1 MEKEESVD
9 PERLLQCP
17 YDKNHK
23 IRSCRF
29 PYHLVKCKENHPD
42 IAARLATSP
51 FNARHLVPR
60 DQLTEHI
67 ATCMDKTSLED
78 DIESL
83 EDPSPSFVW
92 GFTHHINHD
101 SVNGS
106 IFNCL
111 LEHMEGRENPA
122 GLTESMPMSIRV
134 CAGQYQEEFYV
145 ETKFTEFKNN

>member
-42 IAARLATSP
+42 IAAKLATCP

-78 DIESL
+78 DVESL

-92 GFTHHINHD
+92 DILYASYD
-101 SVNGS
+101 VSVNS
-106 IFNCL
+106 ASTLTF
-111 LEHMEGRENPA
+111 EHP
-122 GLTESMPMSIRV
+122 
-134 CAGQYQEEFYV
+134 
-145 ETKFTEFKNN
+145 

>member
-42 IAARLATSP
+42 IAAKLATCP

-78 DIESL
+78 DVESL

-92 GFTHHINHD
+92 GFTHHINYD

-106 IFNCL
+106 IFNCEEYFCL
-111 LEHMEGRENPA
+111 IEDVMESPA
-122 GLTESMPMSIRV
+122 LNT
-134 CAGQYQEEFYV
+134 
-145 ETKFTEFKNN
+145 

>member
-29 PYHLVKCKENHPD
+29 PYHLVKCRKNHPD
-42 IAARLATSP
+42 IAAKLATCP

-60 DQLTEHI
+60 DQLSKHI

-78 DIESL
+78 DIDNITWNEKQNKRSENTWQYVSSEEDWDKESL
-83 EDPSPSFVW
+83 EDPSPSFIW
-92 GFTHHINHD
+92 GTVKSSGN
-101 SVNGS
+101 N
-106 IFNCL
+106 
-111 LEHMEGRENPA
+111 RNP
-122 GLTESMPMSIRV
+122 SMNKP
-134 CAGQYQEEFYV
+134 
-145 ETKFTEFKNN
+145 

>member
-42 IAARLATSP
+42 IAARLATCP

-78 DIESL
+78 DVESL

-92 GFTHHINHD
+92 GFNHHINYD

-106 IFNCL
+106 IFNW
-111 LEHMEGRENPA
+111 
-122 GLTESMPMSIRV
+122 
-134 CAGQYQEEFYV
+134 
-145 ETKFTEFKNN
+145 

>member
-42 IAARLATSP
+42 IAAKLATCP

-78 DIESL
+78 DVESL

-92 GFTHHINHD
+92 GFTHHINYD

-111 LEHMEGRENPA
+111 LEYMEGRENPA

-134 CAGQYQEEFYV
+134 GVGQYQEEFYV
-145 ETKFTEFKNN
+145 ETKFTEF

>member
-42 IAARLATSP
+42 IAAKLATCP

-78 DIESL
+78 DVDNIIWNEKQYKSSESTWQYVSSEEDWDKESL

-92 GFTHHINHD
+92 GTSKSSGNNRKH
-101 SVNGS
+101 
-106 IFNCL
+106 
-111 LEHMEGRENPA
+111 
-122 GLTESMPMSIRV
+122 SMNKP
-134 CAGQYQEEFYV
+134 
-145 ETKFTEFKNN
+145 